1 MTLEFSVAPILL
13 GFVLGPMVEENF
25 RRALLLSR
33 GDMSVFV
40 TRPISATFIGLCA
53 LLLLGVS
60 YSAWRG
66 RGGRKGVVEL
76 PKTPEG
82 APPAETVSISGK

>member
-1 MTLEFSVAPILL
+1 
-13 GFVLGPMVEENF
+13 MVEENF

-66 RGGRKGVVEL
+66 RAGRKGMVEL
-76 PKTPEG
+76 PK
-82 APPAETVSISGK
+82 APPGASPSETVAIGNE